1 MFELHSVDNTNI
13 SITAKSVK
21 YHLFSYLF
29 YVLQTINELQC

>member
-13 SITAKSVK
+13 SITAQSVE

-29 YVLQTINELQC
+29 YLLQIINELQC